1 MASFFRR
8 NKPTTPDSSRT
19 SRYSLE
25 ELAAAFPTAPSAATP
40 ASPVE
45 ALPPAQTGTVPAAT
59 PAPMPAP
66 VAADPPTPAAE
77 HAAPATPAEALARD
91 IAARTGQAQSVAA
104 VPNAPPA
111 PAAPAPSALQ
121 ALPDPAPAAAP
132 IAPAPVV
139 VVPPVVAQPHGVPTS
154 PATAPAAPAAP
165 AQSLLQSPP
174 STPAAPVPTPV
185 VATPVAATPAVVP
198 PVAAPPAVVP
208 PAASAPPAAA
218 PAASATPVVTA
229 PSIVSSPLPATQDDS
244 IVGQHDALPAAPA
257 GKPGW
262 RERLR
267 NSTFARSF
275 GGLFSRNPKLD
286 DDLLDEIETALIT
299 ADVGIGATTAL
310 VEGLRKRMKSREF
323 VDAQAM
329 FKALRADLIAL
340 LQPVSKPLVIDRSL
354 KPFVVLTVGVNGVGK
369 TTTIGKLA
377 KRFKDDGNSLM
388 LAAGDT
394 FRAAAVAQLQ
404 AWGDRNGVAVIAQGQ
419 NADAASVAFDALQA
433 AKARGTDV
441 LIADTAGR
449 LHTQTGLMN
458 ELGKI
463 RRVLGKIDAAAPHE
477 VLMVIDGTTGQN
489 AISQLRQFHA
499 AVGVTGLVVTKLDGT
514 AKGGVVFALA
524 REFNIPIRFAGI
536 GERPEDL
543 RVFDPVA
550 FVDAL
555 LPDALGG

>member
-45 ALPPAQTGTVPAAT
+45 AVPNAEPERKAAAT
-59 PAPMPAP
+59 PVVAPVTPAP
-66 VAADPPTPAAE
+66 AGGGP
-77 HAAPATPAEALARD
+77 AAPAAPIPPQITAAPADQLAQE
-91 IAARTGQAQSVAA
+91 IAARTGQAQSIAA
-104 VPNAPPA
+104 VP
-111 PAAPAPSALQ
+111 S
-121 ALPDPAPAAAP
+121 
-132 IAPAPVV
+132 
-139 VVPPVVAQPHGVPTS
+139 
-154 PATAPAAPAAP
+154 APAAPAAP
-165 AQSLLQSPP
+165 APTALQALPDPIPASAPSAPVVVPP
-174 STPAAPVPTPV
+174 PVVAQPQTVPTPPPAV
-185 VATPVAATPAVVP
+185 PAQPVSPLQSAAPAVVAP
-198 PVAAPPAVVP
+198 PVAAPPAST
-208 PAASAPPAAA
+208 PAPAAAA
-218 PAASATPVVTA
+218 PAGAPPISAAPTVTA
-229 PSIVSSPLPATQDDS
+229 PAIVSAPLPSTQDDS
-244 IVGQHDALPAAPA
+244 IVGQREALPAAPA

-310 VEGLRKRMKSREF
+310 IDGLRKRMKSREF

-377 KRFKDDGNSLM
+377 KRFKDEGNSLM